1 MEKYPGKQEDQE
13 NIREETGGK
22 HLSSVTTLS
31 KKGWPPD
38 PCSTWH
44 FRRVAKYNTLLA
56 YD

>member
-1 MEKYPGKQEDQE
+1 VASKK
-13 NIREETGGK
+13 TKKTSAKKLGGK

-44 FRRVAKYNTLLA
+44 FRRVANYNTLLA